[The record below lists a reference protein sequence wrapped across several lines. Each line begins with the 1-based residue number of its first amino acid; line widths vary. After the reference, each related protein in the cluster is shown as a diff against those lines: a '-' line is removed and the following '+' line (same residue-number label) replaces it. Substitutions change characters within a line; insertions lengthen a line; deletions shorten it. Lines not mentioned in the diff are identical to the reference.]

1 MILVTGGT
9 GLVGSHL
16 LLELVKSGEK
26 VRAIHRKN
34 SDLQAVRRVFS
45 YYIPKDE
52 IDFLFN
58 KIEWKE
64 ADINDIPVLTEAFT
78 EVTTVYHCAALI
90 SFDPSDEKSLRK
102 INIEGTANIVNL
114 CIALK
119 IEKLCYLSSIATMD
133 LSLGEKFVTEN
144 FTWHPEKY
152 HSEYA
157 ISKHGAE
164 IEVWRASQEGVPVIV
179 LNPGIILGP
188 GSWNTGSGQLFKKID
203 KGLNYYFPKT
213 TGFVGVQDVVK
224 ATIKAMQSNIQ
235 NEQYIV
241 VAENLSF
248 KKVLDLAAKSIQ
260 KPSPKKLL
268 KPWMVFIGWMYQS
281 IAGFLFGT
289 KRQITREDH
298 KLLFQHSFYDNMK
311 LKLEFSFQ
319 YTPIREVILKTGQQ
333 FRKENLN

>member
-16 LLELVKSGEK
+16 LLELVRSGEK

-34 SDLQAVRRVFS
+34 SDFQAVRRVFS

-52 IDFLFN
+52 IDFLFDQ
-58 KIEWKE
+58 IEWKE
-64 ADINDIPVLTEAFT
+64 ADLNDIPALTEAFT
-78 EVTTVYHCAALI
+78 EVKTVYHCAALI

-114 CIALK
+114 CIVFN
-119 IEKLCYLSSIATMD
+119 IDKLCYLSSIAAMD
-133 LSLGEKFVTEN
+133 ISLGEKFISEN

-179 LNPGIILGP
+179 LNPGVILGP
-188 GSWNTGSGQLFKKID
+188 GFWDSGSGQLFKKINE
-203 KGLNYYFPKT
+203 GLNYYFPKT

-224 ATIKAMQSNIQ
+224 AAIKVMLSNIQ

-248 KKVLDLAAKSIQ
+248 KEVLDLVAESIQ
-260 KPSPKKLL
+260 KPAPKKPL
-268 KPWMVFIGWMYQS
+268 KSWMVFIGWMYQS
-281 IAGFLFGT
+281 VAGFLFGT
-289 KRQITREDH
+289 ERLITREDT
-298 KLLFQHSFYDNMK
+298 KLLFQQSFYKNEK
-311 LKLEFSFQ
+311 LKSEFDFD
-319 YTPIREVILKTGQQ
+319 YTPIREVIFKTGEQ
-333 FRKENLN
+333 FRKEH

>member
-1 MILVTGGT
+1 M
-9 GLVGSHL
+9 
-16 LLELVKSGEK
+16 LELVRSGEK
-26 VRAIHRKN
+26 VRAIRRKN

-52 IDFLFN
+52 IDFLFDQ
-58 KIEWKE
+58 IEWKE
-64 ADINDIPVLTEAFT
+64 ADLNDIPALTEAFT

-90 SFDPSDEKSLRK
+90 SFDPSDEKALRK

-114 CIALK
+114 CIAFK
-119 IEKLCYLSSIATMD
+119 IEKLCYLSSVATMD
-133 LSLGEKFVTEN
+133 LSLGEKFVSEN

-179 LNPGIILGP
+179 LNPGVILGP
-188 GSWNTGSGQLFKKID
+188 SSWDTGSGQLFKKINE
-203 KGLNYYFPKT
+203 GLNYYFPKT

-224 ATIKAMQSNIQ
+224 AAIKAMQSNIQ

-241 VAENLSF
+241 VAENKSF
-248 KKVLDLAAKSIQ
+248 KEVLDLVAESIQ
-260 KPSPKKLL
+260 KPAPKKPL

-281 IAGFLFGT
+281 VLGFLFGT
-289 KRQITREDH
+289 KRLITREDT
-298 KLLFQHSFYDNMK
+298 KLLFQNSFYSSEK
-311 LKLEFSFQ
+311 LKSEFDFEF
-319 YTPIREVILKTGQQ
+319 TPIREVILNTGKQ
-333 FRKENLN
+333 FREEHLD